1 MIDII
6 SKTNFI
12 KAIEYYYN
20 KVSVILDVYYSYYS
34 DYGINVVVI
43 IGLAAARSVGLVP
56 PPLYVQQTCTTSSG
70 HWNFTTNKP
79 FSLWAANLL

>member
-1 MIDII
+1 MIDFI

-12 KAIEYYYN
+12 EAIEYYYN

-56 PPLYVQQTCTTSSG
+56 PPLYVQEIYTTHPG
-70 HWNFTTNKP
+70 HWNFATNKP
-79 FSLWAANLL
+79 FSPWAVNLL